1 VTFFCHENLT
11 FGSFFHALKLGDI
24 FCGYKDDPNWLY
36 EKNQEYELVRTYDK
50 KKNQPTI
57 EHMPIEARTSK
68 SIPTWQKVVWT
79 PFMVALDV
87 VTSPIQGFFV
97 DPWASKEREKEK
109 QDKGLKRASHGYLKP
124 TL

>member
-1 VTFFCHENLT
+1 MNLFAHMT
-11 FGSFFHALKLGDI
+11 
-24 FCGYKDDPNWLY
+24 
-36 EKNQEYELVRTYDK
+36 K

-68 SIPTWQKVVWT
+68 PIPTWQKVAWT
-79 PFMVALDV
+79 PFMVVLDV

-97 DPWASKEREKEK
+97 DPWASKEQEKEK
-109 QDKGLKRASHGYLKP
+109 QDKGFKRASHGYLKP